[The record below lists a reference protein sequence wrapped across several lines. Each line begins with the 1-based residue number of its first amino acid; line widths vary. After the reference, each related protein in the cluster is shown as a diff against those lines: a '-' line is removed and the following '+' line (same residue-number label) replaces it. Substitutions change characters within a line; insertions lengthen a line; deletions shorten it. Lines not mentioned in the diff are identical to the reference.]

1 MVNFD
6 LPKVREDLPQ
16 CVFGPSDPVNANV
29 MAADLPTSYVLLMS
43 SHHSPHSPYLKIL
56 VV

>member
-43 SHHSPHSPYLKIL
+43 SHHSPHSPYLKLL